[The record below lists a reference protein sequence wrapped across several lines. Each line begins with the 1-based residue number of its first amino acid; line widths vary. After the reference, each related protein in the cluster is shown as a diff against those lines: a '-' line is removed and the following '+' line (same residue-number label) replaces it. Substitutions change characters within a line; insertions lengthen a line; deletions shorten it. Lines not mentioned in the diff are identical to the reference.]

1 MAMLQGEM
9 RALSDTI
16 DFEIAPKEG
25 SPSGYVLTISKSDA
39 QFHEEKA
46 RISLSGVAQ
55 RKRWVGYVRRQR
67 NNSSHFKLY
76 SKEVVLT
83 DRPLEIDLGLL
94 KAYEF
99 SGYEIEFRHEIQ
111 VEMLESGLRC
121 AAPVELTLPN
131 KNRFGPGS
139 IINPIDE
146 FHLIRNYAV
155 LPTTEKIKIGL
166 IQLGLLVTSILM
178 FWGSVQAIDT
188 RGEDTAGLILFLLAF
203 VPIAGMVWIF
213 FKGLGNY
220 ASVKRKNPFQLI
232 RKGESY
238 LLRSLLEGQVDVN
251 LSGATIKVV
260 CCNMERFKYLEYN
273 PNGPDRW
280 KNDYKPF
287 NGHLLYEGKIKDVP
301 AGADIQSYLPYDN
314 VDFSLMFDKLYP
326 QLMVDGYGVTVYWEI
341 QIIHP
346 DLRDLEIPVFGL
358 RKDYVYEDFLDV
370 EPVPEAV

>member
-1 MAMLQGEM
+1 MDMLPDEM
-9 RALSDTI
+9 HALSDTI

-25 SPSGYVLTISKSDA
+25 SPSSYVLTISKSDA

-55 RKRWVGYVRRQR
+55 RKRWAGYVRRET

-76 SKEVVLT
+76 SEEVALT

-111 VEMLESGLRC
+111 VEMLESGLRY

-166 IQLGLLVTSILM
+166 IQLGLFVQQILVLHLM
-178 FWGSVQAIDT
+178 
-188 RGEDTAGLILFLLAF
+188 
-203 VPIAGMVWIF
+203 
-213 FKGLGNY
+213 
-220 ASVKRKNPFQLI
+220 
-232 RKGESY
+232 
-238 LLRSLLEGQVDVN
+238 
-251 LSGATIKVV
+251 
-260 CCNMERFKYLEYN
+260 
-273 PNGPDRW
+273 
-280 KNDYKPF
+280 
-287 NGHLLYEGKIKDVP
+287 
-301 AGADIQSYLPYDN
+301 
-314 VDFSLMFDKLYP
+314 
-326 QLMVDGYGVTVYWEI
+326 
-341 QIIHP
+341 
-346 DLRDLEIPVFGL
+346 
-358 RKDYVYEDFLDV
+358 
-370 EPVPEAV
+370 